1 MAAPKKTQKRM
12 PRRREE
18 FTYRGYKIDE
28 LKAMGISELLP
39 LMPARARR
47 KVVRGFSR
55 GDETLLAKVRD
66 GDEKIRTH
74 LREMIVMP
82 EMVGKSIEIYN
93 DAVGINL
100 ISTEFAPESTIQE
113 KVSFTRIDGSKSD
126 FLPILNAV
134 VEFWKNEIYKN
145 A

>member
-28 LKAMGISELLP
+28 LKAMGLSELIP

-47 KVVRGFSR
+47 KFNRGLNR
-55 GDETLLAKVRD
+55 GEETLLAKIRG
-66 GDEKIRTH
+66 GDEKVRTH

-82 EMVGKSIEIYN
+82 ELIGKSIEIYN
-93 DAVGINL
+93 GKEFLKVEFQPEAVFHYLG
-100 ISTEFAPESTIQE
+100 EFAL
-113 KVSFTRIDGSKSD
+113 TRKRVTHGSAGIGATRGSKYVP
-126 FLPILNAV
+126 L
-134 VEFWKNEIYKN
+134 K
-145 A
+145 

>member
-28 LKAMGISELLP
+28 LKAMGLSELLP

-47 KVVRGFSR
+47 KFNRGLNR
-55 GDETLLAKVRD
+55 GEETLLAKIRG

-82 EMVGKSIEIYN
+82 EMIGKSIEIYN
-93 DAVGINL
+93 GKEFQKVEFQPESIFHYMG
-100 ISTEFAPESTIQE
+100 EFALTRK
-113 KVSFTRIDGSKSD
+113 KVTHGSAGIGATRGSKYVP
-126 FLPILNAV
+126 L
-134 VEFWKNEIYKN
+134 K
-145 A
+145 